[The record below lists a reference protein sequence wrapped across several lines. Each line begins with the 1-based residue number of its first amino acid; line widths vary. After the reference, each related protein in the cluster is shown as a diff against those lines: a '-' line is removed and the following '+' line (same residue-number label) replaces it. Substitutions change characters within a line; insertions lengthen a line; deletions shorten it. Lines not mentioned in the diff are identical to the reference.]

1 MTTPAGW
8 PRTSTTASGT
18 AVSSALG
25 LERSAEAWM
34 GLHPGWRIEPCVP
47 SSARVL
53 DPSGT
58 QQITMTD
65 LGVLLDGLERAEL
78 RVETEQEQLALLR
91 EAHPGES
98 VVVDHGK
105 WESTRHGIDRV
116 AAPCAWLLE
125 YRLARAGR

>member
-1 MTTPAGW
+1 MP
-8 PRTSTTASGT
+8 
-18 AVSSALG
+18 G
-25 LERSAEAWM
+25 LEQRAAAWI
-34 GLHPGWRIEPCVP
+34 GRHPGWRIEADVP
-47 SSARVL
+47 QRARVL
-53 DPSGT
+53 GPSGI

-116 AAPCAWLLE
+116 TAACAWLLE